1 MYGDFFE
8 GQSGC
13 GNVALQKSLQFTQPT
28 RPFVFQVQAMLSKRF
43 SSKRRSG
50 EAVGGMAMFY
60 PSLTCCLSLA
70 KVPPLKVLASFEA
83 KKQQNQM
90 ILYQFHLALVRRRLL
105 ALRENKLFFA
115 KWMRSFNMD
124 PILWA

>member
-1 MYGDFFE
+1 VQLCGD
-8 GQSGC
+8 
-13 GNVALQKSLQFTQPT
+13 
-28 RPFVFQVQAMLSKRF
+28 
-43 SSKRRSG
+43 G
-50 EAVGGMAMFY
+50 EIY

-83 KKQQNQM
+83 NKQRNQM
-90 ILYQFHLALVRRRLL
+90 ILHQFHLALVRRRLFTF
-105 ALRENKLFFA
+105 RENKLFFA